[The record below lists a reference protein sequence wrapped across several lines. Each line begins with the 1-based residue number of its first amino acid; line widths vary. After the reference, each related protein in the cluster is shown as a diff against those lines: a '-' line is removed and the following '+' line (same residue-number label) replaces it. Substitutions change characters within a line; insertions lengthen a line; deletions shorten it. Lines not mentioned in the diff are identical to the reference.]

1 MNRTAIAVLTC
12 SLAGMAAMAVPTTAQ
27 DTEGDLRGEIEALK
41 KGQQQIRRDLAEIKK
56 LLQARPAAAPARAGV
71 DVSNVVFNLRDN
83 PIQGES
89 TAKLTLVE
97 FTDYQ

>member
-1 MNRTAIAVLTC
+1 
-12 SLAGMAAMAVPTTAQ
+12 MAAMAVPTTAQ